1 MARITRQMIVESL
14 SQALARPPA
23 QAGMRLRSER
33 ELAELFGVSRP
44 TLRLALS
51 VLEEQGVLTQQQGS
65 GTYLRCRPQTK
76 GGHRTKTANIPTGAQ
91 VFAPEDEPK
100 NGDAV
105 DRRTRLKLQVWTH
118 VHLYTPSLQLQL
130 KSFAEAAEAS
140 GHDLAVIGAT
150 TGEDA
155 YLSSEQIAAMLK
167 DDPCDGY
174 LLSSIIAD
182 QALALF
188 EATGKPFIV
197 FGASPPVRHEPA
209 VLADASEA
217 IQRAIPLLARE
228 GYRRIAL
235 FSYAAGELDC
245 QQFGYERAIRRA
257 NLGYRCHLTAD
268 VVTPDE
274 SRRVL
279 RLQLR
284 SEEPPDAIYVSDDN
298 LLPGVALA
306 LQDAGLTPGGDFGV
320 IAMAVNGLPV
330 PAGFAWS
337 QMQFRP
343 QWYAHCVLD
352 NLLGFMQSGDH
363 EPFNQ
368 AMYYH
373 WVPGDTHRR
382 QPGVCGKSQA

>member
-44 TLRLALS
+44 TLRLALA
-51 VLEEQGVLTQQQGS
+51 VLEKQGVLTQQQGS
-65 GTYLRCRPQTK
+65 GTYLRCLPPANGRHLAKGTK
-76 GGHRTKTANIPTGAQ
+76 IPTGGQ
-91 VFAPEDEPK
+91 VFAPEEAPK

-105 DRRTRLKLQVWTH
+105 DRRTRLKLQLWTH
-118 VHLYTPSLQLQL
+118 VHLFTPSLQLQL
-130 KSFAEAAEAS
+130 KSFEEAAEDS
-140 GHDLAVIGAT
+140 GHDLAVVGAT
-150 TGEDA
+150 IGEDV
-155 YLSSEQIAAMLK
+155 YLSQEQIATKLK
-167 DDPCDGY
+167 NDPCDGY
-174 LLSSIIAD
+174 LLNSIIAD
-182 QALALF
+182 HALALF

-209 VLADASEA
+209 VLTDASEA

-245 QQFGYERAIRRA
+245 QQFGYERAMRRA
-257 NLGYRCHLTAD
+257 GLGYRCHLTSD

-279 RLQLR
+279 LLQLR
-284 SEEPPDAIYVSDDN
+284 GVEPPDAIYVSDDN
-298 LLPGVALA
+298 LLAGVALA
-306 LQDAGLTPGGDFGV
+306 LQDAGLTPGRDFGV

-330 PAGFAWS
+330 PGGEAWS

-343 QWYAHCVLD
+343 QWHARCVLD

-373 WVPGDTHRR
+373 WAPGDTHRR
-382 QPGVCGKSQA
+382 QARGALPG